1 LVHASL
7 CPRATPNNIPALSHL
22 QSGPASFMTLVMAAQ
37 ALHDQKEVRIKQEAP
52 LQMAP
57 HSSELMSVQSMSQA
71 SSAVGNG

>member
-1 LVHASL
+1 
-7 CPRATPNNIPALSHL
+7 
-22 QSGPASFMTLVMAAQ
+22 MTLVMAAQ